1 MATDRLPPGL
11 APSSGS
17 LNFTEDTVPAALQQ
31 EHRLAP
37 GRWGVLHVFEGSVRF
52 VNLETGD
59 EHDVSAPDLIT
70 IHPHRYP
77 TSCTLR
83 ADCGAALTSL
93 GS

>member
-31 EHRLAP
+31 EHTLAP

-59 EHDVSAPDLIT
+59 ERDVSAPDLIINPPPGT
-70 IHPHRYP
+70 PQTAPHGP
-77 TSCTLR
+77 I
-83 ADCGAALTSL
+83 ALPC
-93 GS
+93 

>member
-1 MATDRLPPGL
+1 MAIDRLPPGL

-17 LNFTEDTVPAALQQ
+17 LNLTEDTVPAALQQ

-59 EHDVSAPDLIT
+59 EHDVSAPDLII
-70 IHPHRYP
+70 IHPQVPHKP
-77 TSCTLR
+77 
-83 ADCGAALTSL
+83 APHGPIALP
-93 GS
+93 G